1 MRLTDPWQ
9 KFLSAFGPK
18 NSRPSEQ
25 LVRFTLVNC
34 GCAARADWLLGSQTQ
49 STCPSRANALTFR

>member
-1 MRLTDPWQ
+1 MCLTDPWQ

-25 LVRFTLVNC
+25 LVRFTLVNY
-34 GCAARADWLLGSQTQ
+34 GCVARAEWLLGSRTQ
-49 STCPSRANALTFR
+49 GTCPSRANALTSR